1 MVLTKKGEIQLR
13 YVKEII
19 CDVGEALEQD
29 AQRRFGCLI
38 PEGVQ
43 GQVGWCPEQPD
54 VVGGNSYPWQRE
66 WKQTIVRTQAI
77 LQYGMILV

>member
-1 MVLTKKGEIQLR
+1 MLNMVIMTGHLTKEPEIKEVLTKKGEIQLR

-43 GQVGWCPEQPD
+43 GQV
-54 VVGGNSYPWQRE
+54 
-66 WKQTIVRTQAI
+66 
-77 LQYGMILV
+77 